1 MTTSKFSN
9 LLKNKDAQTIKEEYM
24 LGKHSS
30 LTDRQLGIVCEK
42 AASGRGSIAFTYRK
56 KNKNGKN

>member
-1 MTTSKFSN
+1 MLVSKFSK
-9 LLKNKDAQTIKEEYM
+9 LLRSKPAQTIKEEYM

-30 LTDRQLGIVCEK
+30 LTDKQLSIVCEK
-42 AASGRGSIAFTYRK
+42 AGTGRGGIGFIYRK